1 MIGLLAAF
9 GDFLPLAI
17 AVALTPIPVIATVLV
32 VAQPRGAAAGTG
44 FLAGWV
50 ASLSTVTL
58 LLTFAVGEVEGT
70 RFALGAW
77 LQIVIGLLLL
87 AGAVGKW
94 RNRPRGDEE
103 PPVPGWMRPLG
114 SAGPGRAVV
123 FGLALGAN
131 PKNIGLAAA
140 AAAAI
145 AYRGLSGPL
154 ALVAAA
160 LFVALGSASVIG
172 GVVLR
177 SFGGA
182 PGARRL
188 DGLKSFMLRN
198 NHVIMMGL
206 FLLVGLKILGDGLA
220 ELGAPPP

>member
-1 MIGLLAAF
+1 MTHLLAAF

-32 VAQPRGAAAGTG
+32 ATQPAGPASG
-44 FLAGWV
+44 IAFLAGWV
-50 ASLSTVTL
+50 ASLATVTL

-70 RFALGAW
+70 RFAMGAW
-77 LQIVIGLLLL
+77 LQILIGLLLL

-94 RNRPRGDEE
+94 RGRARGDEE
-103 PPVPGWMRPLG
+103 PPVPAWMRPLTT
-114 SAGPGRAVV
+114 AKPGAATL
-123 FGLALGAN
+123 FGAALGAN

-140 AAAAI
+140 AAATI

-177 SFGGA
+177 TVGGER
-182 PGARRL
+182 GAARL

-198 NHVIMMGL
+198 NDVIMMVL
-206 FLLVGLKILGDGLA
+206 FLLVGLKILGDGLS
-220 ELGAPPP
+220 ELGS